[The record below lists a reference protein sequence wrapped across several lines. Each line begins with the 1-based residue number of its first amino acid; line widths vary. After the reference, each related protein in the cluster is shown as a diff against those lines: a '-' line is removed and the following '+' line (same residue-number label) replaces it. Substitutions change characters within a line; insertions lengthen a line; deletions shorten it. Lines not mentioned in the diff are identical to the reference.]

1 MIDQI
6 NLFTGGASIR
16 YSIILNIILLAAI
29 VILSL
34 VFYLIARKRKHE
46 RLVKKKQLDTQQK
59 FARELLDSVPAGFIL
74 LTPNGNIK
82 QVNRQASAELGVQK
96 QDIKNKNIRE
106 VFSIFHENINI
117 LDELLGRLQKDEQEV
132 TLPPDTFIYGT
143 INTISFLAKGYF
155 KNVTVEKNS
164 NYILFTFRN
173 VVTELTQE
181 YVLNMALRRTK
192 IFPWSYDTKCNLMT
206 IDPRYFEHLGIPA
219 GDCTL
224 TNEQFAQL
232 VHPDDIAGVLKALT
246 LQAQGNFIEDPV
258 SYRLHRGDGK
268 WEWFEAQSTYLGQ
281 GTRIPFRLV
290 GVCMSTQEHKKIEEE
305 LIIARDKAQQ
315 SDKLKSVFLANM
327 SHEIRT
333 PLNAIVG
340 FSNLLVDGDMAFKKE
355 EVKEFLSLINLNCEQ
370 LLALISDILDLSKIE
385 SNTMVFNITEQPL
398 TPLLQNILRAQQI
411 NVPQEVEL
419 LLDLPSTDTI
429 ITTDPLRLKQ
439 VINNLI
445 NNAIKFTSKGAITLG
460 YRQNNDQVSIFVKDT
475 GTGIDEDK
483 INRIFERFYKGDNFV
498 QGTGL
503 GLAISHTIVEHLKG
517 TITVTSEIGKG
528 SHFTIQ
534 HPIKEWGIE
543 IQYPYR
549 LASATIITKLLGG
562 SYIFIPPQTWIV

>member
-46 RLVKKKQLDTQQK
+46 RLVKEKQLDTQQK

-74 LTPNGNIK
+74 LAPNGSIK
-82 QVNRQASAELGVQK
+82 QVNHQAAAELGIQK

-106 VFSIFHENINI
+106 VFSISHENINI

-143 INTISFLAKGYF
+143 INTTSFLAKGYF
-155 KNVTVEKNS
+155 KNVIVEKGS
-164 NYILFTFRN
+164 NCIIFTFRN

-206 IDPRYFEHLGIPA
+206 IDPRYFEHLDIPA

-232 VHPDDIAGVLKALT
+232 VHPDDITGVLEALT

-268 WEWFEAQSTYLGQ
+268 WEWFEAQSSYLGQ
-281 GTRIPFRLV
+281 GTQIPFRLV

-305 LIIARDKAQQ
+305 LTKSRDKAQQ
-315 SDKLKSVFLANM
+315 SDKLKSAFLANM

-355 EVKEFLSLINLNCEQ
+355 EIKEFLSLIHLNCEQ

-419 LLDLPSTDTI
+419 LLDLPATDTI

-445 NNAIKFTSKGAITLG
+445 NNAIKFTSKGTVTLG
-460 YRQNNDQVSIFVKDT
+460 YKQNNDQVSIFVKDT

-483 INRIFERFYKGDNFV
+483 MNRIFERFYKGDNFV

-503 GLAISHTIVEHLKG
+503 GLAISHTIIEHLKG
-517 TITVTSEIGKG
+517 TITVTSKVGEG
-528 SHFTIQ
+528 SCFTIQ
-534 HPIKEWGIE
+534 HPVKKMG
-543 IQYPYR
+543 Y
-549 LASATIITKLLGG
+549 
-562 SYIFIPPQTWIV
+562 

>member
-192 IFPWSYDTKCNLMT
+192 IFPWSYDTNCNLMT

-419 LLDLPSTDTI
+419 LLDLPATDTI

-534 HPIKEWGIE
+534 HPIKRMG
-543 IQYPYR
+543 Y
-549 LASATIITKLLGG
+549 
-562 SYIFIPPQTWIV
+562 

>member
-6 NLFTGGASIR
+6 NLFTGSASIR

-82 QVNRQASAELGVQK
+82 QVNRQASTELGVQK

-106 VFSIFHENINI
+106 VFSIFHENLNI
-117 LDELLGRLQKDEQEV
+117 LDKLLSLLQKDEQEV

-534 HPIKEWGIE
+534 HPIKRMG
-543 IQYPYR
+543 Y
-549 LASATIITKLLGG
+549 
-562 SYIFIPPQTWIV
+562 

>member
-82 QVNRQASAELGVQK
+82 QVNRQASTELGVQK

-164 NYILFTFRN
+164 NYILFTFCN

-385 SNTMVFNITEQPL
+385 SNTMIFNITEQPL

-419 LLDLPSTDTI
+419 LLDLPAADTI

-534 HPIKEWGIE
+534 HPIKRMG
-543 IQYPYR
+543 Y
-549 LASATIITKLLGG
+549 
-562 SYIFIPPQTWIV
+562 

>member
-6 NLFTGGASIR
+6 NLFTSDASIR

-46 RLVKKKQLDTQQK
+46 RLVKEKQLDTQQK

-74 LTPNGNIK
+74 LAPNGSIK
-82 QVNRQASAELGVQK
+82 QVNHQAAAELGIQK

-106 VFSIFHENINI
+106 VFSISHENINI

-143 INTISFLAKGYF
+143 INTTSFLAKGYF
-155 KNVTVEKNS
+155 KNVIVEKGS
-164 NYILFTFRN
+164 NCIIFTFRN

-206 IDPRYFEHLGIPA
+206 IDPRYFEHLDIPA

-232 VHPDDIAGVLKALT
+232 VHPDDIAGVLEALT
-246 LQAQGNFIEDPV
+246 LQVQGNFIEDPV

-268 WEWFEAQSTYLGQ
+268 WEWFEAQSSYLGQ
-281 GTRIPFRLV
+281 GTQIPFRLV

-305 LIIARDKAQQ
+305 LTKARDKAQQ
-315 SDKLKSVFLANM
+315 SDKLKSAFLANM

-355 EVKEFLSLINLNCEQ
+355 EIKEFLSLIHLNCEQ

-419 LLDLPSTDTI
+419 LLDLPATDTI

-445 NNAIKFTSKGAITLG
+445 NNAIKFTSKGTVTLG
-460 YRQNNDQVSIFVKDT
+460 YKQNNDQVSIFVKDT

-503 GLAISHTIVEHLKG
+503 GLAISHTIIEHLKG
-517 TITVTSEIGKG
+517 TITVTSKVGEG
-528 SHFTIQ
+528 SCFTIQ
-534 HPIKEWGIE
+534 HPVKKMG
-543 IQYPYR
+543 Y
-549 LASATIITKLLGG
+549 
-562 SYIFIPPQTWIV
+562 

>member
-6 NLFTGGASIR
+6 NLFTGDASIQ
-16 YSIILNIILLAAI
+16 YSITLNIILLAAI
-29 VILSL
+29 VILTL
-34 VFYLIARKRKHE
+34 IFYLIARKRKYE
-46 RLVKKKQLDTQQK
+46 RLVKEKQLDTQQK

-74 LTPNGNIK
+74 LTPNGTIK
-82 QVNRQASAELGVQK
+82 QVNRQAATELGVQK
-96 QDIKNKNIRE
+96 QDIRDKNIRE
-106 VFSIFHENINI
+106 VFSIFHENLNI
-117 LDELLGRLQKDEQEV
+117 LDKLLSLLQKDEQEV
-132 TLPPDTFIYGT
+132 TLPPDTFIHGAT
-143 INTISFLAKGYF
+143 NAISFLVKGYF
-155 KNVTVEKNS
+155 KNVTGEEDS
-164 NYILFTFRN
+164 NYIIFTFRN

-181 YVLNMALRRTK
+181 YVLNMALHRTK
-192 IFPWSYDTKCNLMT
+192 IFPWSYDIKCNLMI
-206 IDPRYFEHLGIPA
+206 IDPRYFEYLGIPA

-224 TNEQFAQL
+224 TNEQFAQM
-232 VHPDDIAGVLKALT
+232 VHPDDIEGVITALT
-246 LQAQGNFIEDPV
+246 LTVHGSLIETPV
-258 SYRLHRGDGK
+258 SYRLRRGDGQ

-281 GTRIPFRLV
+281 GTQTPFRLV

-305 LIIARDKAQQ
+305 LTKARDKAQQ
-315 SDKLKSVFLANM
+315 SDKLKSAFLANM

-355 EVKEFLSLINLNCEQ
+355 EIKEFLSLIHLNCEQ

-419 LLDLPSTDTI
+419 LLDLPATDTI

-445 NNAIKFTSKGAITLG
+445 NNAIKFTSKGAVTLG

-475 GTGIDEDK
+475 GSGIDEDK

-503 GLAISHTIVEHLKG
+503 GLAISHTIIEHLKG
-517 TITVTSEIGKG
+517 TITVTSKVGEG
-528 SHFTIQ
+528 SCFTIQ
-534 HPIKEWGIE
+534 HPVKKMG
-543 IQYPYR
+543 Y
-549 LASATIITKLLGG
+549 
-562 SYIFIPPQTWIV
+562 

>member
-6 NLFTGGASIR
+6 NLFTGDASIQ
-16 YSIILNIILLAAI
+16 YSITLNIILLAAI
-29 VILSL
+29 VILTL
-34 VFYLIARKRKHE
+34 IFYLIARKRKYE
-46 RLVKKKQLDTQQK
+46 RLVKEKQLDTQQK

-74 LTPNGNIK
+74 LTPNGTIK
-82 QVNRQASAELGVQK
+82 QVNRQAATELGVQK
-96 QDIKNKNIRE
+96 QDIRDKNIRE
-106 VFSIFHENINI
+106 VFSIFHENLNI
-117 LDELLGRLQKDEQEV
+117 LDKLLSLLQKDEQEV
-132 TLPPDTFIYGT
+132 TLPPDTFIHGAT
-143 INTISFLAKGYF
+143 NAISFLVKGYF
-155 KNVTVEKNS
+155 KNVTGEEDS
-164 NYILFTFRN
+164 SYIIFTFRN

-181 YVLNMALRRTK
+181 YVLNMALHRTK
-192 IFPWSYDTKCNLMT
+192 IFPWSYDIKCNLMI
-206 IDPRYFEHLGIPA
+206 IDPRYFEYLGIPA

-224 TNEQFAQL
+224 TNEQFAQM
-232 VHPDDIAGVLKALT
+232 VHPDDIEGVITALT
-246 LQAQGNFIEDPV
+246 LTVHGSLIETPV
-258 SYRLHRGDGK
+258 SYRLRRGDGQ

-281 GTRIPFRLV
+281 GTQTPFRLV

-305 LIIARDKAQQ
+305 LTKARDKAQQ
-315 SDKLKSVFLANM
+315 SDELKSAFLANM

-340 FSNLLVDGDMAFKKE
+340 FSNLLVDGDMSFQKE
-355 EVKEFLSLINLNCEQ
+355 EIKEFLSLIHLNCEQ

-419 LLDLPSTDTI
+419 LLDLPATDTI

-445 NNAIKFTSKGAITLG
+445 NNALKFTSKGAVTLG
-460 YRQNNDQVSIFVKDT
+460 YKQNNDQVSIFVKDT
-475 GTGIDEDK
+475 GSGIDEDK

-503 GLAISHTIVEHLKG
+503 GLAISHTIIEHLKG
-517 TITVTSEIGKG
+517 TITVTSKVGEG
-528 SHFTIQ
+528 SCFTIQ
-534 HPIKEWGIE
+534 HPVKKMG
-543 IQYPYR
+543 Y
-549 LASATIITKLLGG
+549 
-562 SYIFIPPQTWIV
+562 

>member
-117 LDELLGRLQKDEQEV
+117 LDELLGRLQKAEQEV

-419 LLDLPSTDTI
+419 LLDLPATDTI

-534 HPIKEWGIE
+534 HPIKRMG
-543 IQYPYR
+543 Y
-549 LASATIITKLLGG
+549 
-562 SYIFIPPQTWIV
+562 

>member
-82 QVNRQASAELGVQK
+82 QVNRQASTELGVQK

-419 LLDLPSTDTI
+419 LLDLPATDTI

-534 HPIKEWGIE
+534 HQIKRMG
-543 IQYPYR
+543 Y
-549 LASATIITKLLGG
+549 
-562 SYIFIPPQTWIV
+562 

>member
-290 GVCMSTQEHKKIEEE
+290 GVCMSSQEHKKIEEE

-419 LLDLPSTDTI
+419 LLDLPATDTI

-503 GLAISHTIVEHLKG
+503 GLAIGHTIVEHLKG

-534 HPIKEWGIE
+534 HPIKRMG
-543 IQYPYR
+543 Y
-549 LASATIITKLLGG
+549 
-562 SYIFIPPQTWIV
+562 

>member
-6 NLFTGGASIR
+6 NLFTGDTSIR

-82 QVNRQASAELGVQK
+82 QVNRQASTELGVQK

-340 FSNLLVDGDMAFKKE
+340 FSNLLVDGNMAFKKE

-419 LLDLPSTDTI
+419 LLDLPATDTI

-460 YRQNNDQVSIFVKDT
+460 YRQNNNQVSIFVKDT

-534 HPIKEWGIE
+534 HPIKRMG
-543 IQYPYR
+543 Y
-549 LASATIITKLLGG
+549 
-562 SYIFIPPQTWIV
+562 

>member
-34 VFYLIARKRKHE
+34 VFYLIARERKHE

-82 QVNRQASAELGVQK
+82 QVNRQASTELGVQK

-419 LLDLPSTDTI
+419 LLDLPATDTI

-534 HPIKEWGIE
+534 HPIKRMG
-543 IQYPYR
+543 Y
-549 LASATIITKLLGG
+549 
-562 SYIFIPPQTWIV
+562 

>member
-419 LLDLPSTDTI
+419 LLDLPATDTI

-445 NNAIKFTSKGAITLG
+445 NNAIKFTSKGTVTLG
-460 YRQNNDQVSIFVKDT
+460 YKQNNDQVSIFVKDT

-503 GLAISHTIVEHLKG
+503 GLAISHTIIEHLKG
-517 TITVTSEIGKG
+517 TITVTSKVGEG
-528 SHFTIQ
+528 SCFTIQ
-534 HPIKEWGIE
+534 HPVKKMG
-543 IQYPYR
+543 Y
-549 LASATIITKLLGG
+549 
-562 SYIFIPPQTWIV
+562 

>member
-143 INTISFLAKGYF
+143 INTTSFLAKGYF

-232 VHPDDIAGVLKALT
+232 VHPDDIAGVLEALT
-246 LQAQGNFIEDPV
+246 LQVQGNFIEDPV

-268 WEWFEAQSTYLGQ
+268 WEWFEAQSSYLGQ
-281 GTRIPFRLV
+281 GTQIPFRLV

-305 LIIARDKAQQ
+305 LTKARDKAQQ
-315 SDKLKSVFLANM
+315 SDKLKSAFLANM

-355 EVKEFLSLINLNCEQ
+355 EIKEFLSLIHLNCEQ

-419 LLDLPSTDTI
+419 LLDLPATDTI

-445 NNAIKFTSKGAITLG
+445 NNAIKFTSKGTVTLG
-460 YRQNNDQVSIFVKDT
+460 YKQNNDQVSIFVKDT

-483 INRIFERFYKGDNFV
+483 MNRIFERFYKGDNFV

-503 GLAISHTIVEHLKG
+503 GLAISHTIIEHLKG
-517 TITVTSEIGKG
+517 TITVTSKVGEG
-528 SHFTIQ
+528 SCFTIQ
-534 HPIKEWGIE
+534 HPVKKMG
-543 IQYPYR
+543 Y
-549 LASATIITKLLGG
+549 
-562 SYIFIPPQTWIV
+562 

>member
-59 FARELLDSVPAGFIL
+59 FARKLLDSVPAGFIL

-82 QVNRQASAELGVQK
+82 QVNRQASTELGVQK

-534 HPIKEWGIE
+534 HPIKRMG
-543 IQYPYR
+543 Y
-549 LASATIITKLLGG
+549 
-562 SYIFIPPQTWIV
+562 

>member
-6 NLFTGGASIR
+6 NLFTSDASIR

-46 RLVKKKQLDTQQK
+46 RLVKEKQLDTQQK

-74 LTPNGNIK
+74 LAPNGSIK
-82 QVNRQASAELGVQK
+82 QVNHQAAAELGIQK

-106 VFSIFHENINI
+106 VFSISHENINI

-143 INTISFLAKGYF
+143 INTTSFLAKGYF
-155 KNVTVEKNS
+155 KNVIVEKGS
-164 NYILFTFRN
+164 NCIIFTFRN

-206 IDPRYFEHLGIPA
+206 IDPRYFEHLDIPA

-232 VHPDDIAGVLKALT
+232 VHPDDIAGVLEALT
-246 LQAQGNFIEDPV
+246 LQVQGNFIEDPV

-268 WEWFEAQSTYLGQ
+268 WEWFEAQSSYLGQ
-281 GTRIPFRLV
+281 GTQIPFRLV

-305 LIIARDKAQQ
+305 LTKARDKAQQ
-315 SDKLKSVFLANM
+315 SDKLKSAFLANM

-355 EVKEFLSLINLNCEQ
+355 EIKEFLSLIHLNCEQ

-419 LLDLPSTDTI
+419 LLDLPATDTI

-445 NNAIKFTSKGAITLG
+445 NNAIKFTSKGTVTLG
-460 YRQNNDQVSIFVKDT
+460 YKQNNDQVSIFVKDT

-534 HPIKEWGIE
+534 HPIKRMG
-543 IQYPYR
+543 Y
-549 LASATIITKLLGG
+549 
-562 SYIFIPPQTWIV
+562 

>member
-333 PLNAIVG
+333 
-340 FSNLLVDGDMAFKKE
+340 
-355 EVKEFLSLINLNCEQ
+355 
-370 LLALISDILDLSKIE
+370 
-385 SNTMVFNITEQPL
+385 
-398 TPLLQNILRAQQI
+398 
-411 NVPQEVEL
+411 
-419 LLDLPSTDTI
+419 
-429 ITTDPLRLKQ
+429 
-439 VINNLI
+439 
-445 NNAIKFTSKGAITLG
+445 
-460 YRQNNDQVSIFVKDT
+460 
-475 GTGIDEDK
+475 
-483 INRIFERFYKGDNFV
+483 
-498 QGTGL
+498 
-503 GLAISHTIVEHLKG
+503 H
-517 TITVTSEIGKG
+517 
-528 SHFTIQ
+528 
-534 HPIKEWGIE
+534 
-543 IQYPYR
+543 
-549 LASATIITKLLGG
+549 
-562 SYIFIPPQTWIV
+562 

>member
-6 NLFTGGASIR
+6 NLFTGDASIQ
-16 YSIILNIILLAAI
+16 YSITLNIILLAAI
-29 VILSL
+29 VILTL
-34 VFYLIARKRKHE
+34 IFYLIARKRKYE
-46 RLVKKKQLDTQQK
+46 RLVKEKQLDTQQK

-74 LTPNGNIK
+74 LTPNGTIK
-82 QVNRQASAELGVQK
+82 QVNRQAATELGVQK
-96 QDIKNKNIRE
+96 QDIRDKNIRE
-106 VFSIFHENINI
+106 VFSIFHENLNI
-117 LDELLGRLQKDEQEV
+117 LDKLLSLLQKDEQEV
-132 TLPPDTFIYGT
+132 TLPPDTFIHGAT
-143 INTISFLAKGYF
+143 NAISFLVKGYF
-155 KNVTVEKNS
+155 KNVTGEEDS
-164 NYILFTFRN
+164 NYIIFTFRN

-181 YVLNMALRRTK
+181 YVLNMALHRTK
-192 IFPWSYDTKCNLMT
+192 IFPWSYDIKCNLMI
-206 IDPRYFEHLGIPA
+206 IDPRYFEYLGIPA

-224 TNEQFAQL
+224 TNEQFAQM
-232 VHPDDIAGVLKALT
+232 VHPNDIEGVITALT
-246 LQAQGNFIEDPV
+246 LTVHGSLIETPV
-258 SYRLHRGDGK
+258 SYRLRRGDGQ

-281 GTRIPFRLV
+281 GTQTPFRLV

-305 LIIARDKAQQ
+305 LTKARDKAQQ
-315 SDKLKSVFLANM
+315 SDKLKSAFLANM

-340 FSNLLVDGDMAFKKE
+340 FSNLLVDGDMSFQKE
-355 EVKEFLSLINLNCEQ
+355 EIKEFLSLIYLNCEQ

-419 LLDLPSTDTI
+419 LLDLPATDTI

-445 NNAIKFTSKGAITLG
+445 NNAIKFTSKGTVTLG
-460 YRQNNDQVSIFVKDT
+460 YKQNNDQVSIFVKDT

-483 INRIFERFYKGDNFV
+483 MNRIFERFYKGDNFV

-503 GLAISHTIVEHLKG
+503 GLAISHTIIEHLKG
-517 TITVTSEIGKG
+517 TITVTSKVGEG
-528 SHFTIQ
+528 SCFTIQ
-534 HPIKEWGIE
+534 HPVKKMG
-543 IQYPYR
+543 Y
-549 LASATIITKLLGG
+549 
-562 SYIFIPPQTWIV
+562 

>member
-246 LQAQGNFIEDPV
+246 LQVQGNFIEDPV

-419 LLDLPSTDTI
+419 LLDLPATDTI

-534 HPIKEWGIE
+534 HPIKRMG
-543 IQYPYR
+543 Y
-549 LASATIITKLLGG
+549 
-562 SYIFIPPQTWIV
+562 

>member
-370 LLALISDILDLSKIE
+370 LLALISDILDLSIIE

-419 LLDLPSTDTI
+419 LLDLPATDTI

-503 GLAISHTIVEHLKG
+503 GLAIGHTIVEHLKG

-534 HPIKEWGIE
+534 HPIKRMG
-543 IQYPYR
+543 Y
-549 LASATIITKLLGG
+549 
-562 SYIFIPPQTWIV
+562 

>member
-6 NLFTGGASIR
+6 NLFTGDASIR

-59 FARELLDSVPAGFIL
+59 FARKLLDSVPAGFIL

-82 QVNRQASAELGVQK
+82 QVNRQASTELGVQK

-398 TPLLQNILRAQQI
+398 TPLLQNILRARQI

-534 HPIKEWGIE
+534 HPIKRMG
-543 IQYPYR
+543 Y
-549 LASATIITKLLGG
+549 
-562 SYIFIPPQTWIV
+562 

>member
-143 INTISFLAKGYF
+143 INAISFLAKGYF

-419 LLDLPSTDTI
+419 LLDLPATDTI

-534 HPIKEWGIE
+534 HPIKRMG
-543 IQYPYR
+543 Y
-549 LASATIITKLLGG
+549 
-562 SYIFIPPQTWIV
+562 

>member
-6 NLFTGGASIR
+6 NLFTGGAYIR

-419 LLDLPSTDTI
+419 LLDLPATDTI

-534 HPIKEWGIE
+534 HPIKRMG
-543 IQYPYR
+543 Y
-549 LASATIITKLLGG
+549 
-562 SYIFIPPQTWIV
+562 

>member
-370 LLALISDILDLSKIE
+370 LLALISDILDLTKIE

-534 HPIKEWGIE
+534 HPIKRMG
-543 IQYPYR
+543 Y
-549 LASATIITKLLGG
+549 
-562 SYIFIPPQTWIV
+562 

>member
-6 NLFTGGASIR
+6 NLFTGSASIR

-82 QVNRQASAELGVQK
+82 QVNRQASTELGVQK

-534 HPIKEWGIE
+534 HPIKRMG
-543 IQYPYR
+543 Y
-549 LASATIITKLLGG
+549 
-562 SYIFIPPQTWIV
+562 

>member
-6 NLFTGGASIR
+6 NLFTSDASIR

-46 RLVKKKQLDTQQK
+46 RLVKEKQLDTQQK

-74 LTPNGNIK
+74 LAPNGSIK
-82 QVNRQASAELGVQK
+82 QVNHQAAAELGIQK

-106 VFSIFHENINI
+106 VFSISHENINI

-143 INTISFLAKGYF
+143 INTTSFLAKGYF
-155 KNVTVEKNS
+155 KNVIVEKGS
-164 NYILFTFRN
+164 NCIIFTFRN

-232 VHPDDIAGVLKALT
+232 VHPDDIAGVLEALT
-246 LQAQGNFIEDPV
+246 LQVQGNFIEDPV

-268 WEWFEAQSTYLGQ
+268 WEWFEAQSSYLGQ
-281 GTRIPFRLV
+281 GTQIPFRLV

-305 LIIARDKAQQ
+305 LTKARDKAQQ
-315 SDKLKSVFLANM
+315 SDKLKSAFLANM

-355 EVKEFLSLINLNCEQ
+355 EIKEFLSLIHLNCEQ

-419 LLDLPSTDTI
+419 LLDLPATDTI

-445 NNAIKFTSKGAITLG
+445 NNAIKFTSKGTVTLG
-460 YRQNNDQVSIFVKDT
+460 YKQNNDQVSIFVKDT

-483 INRIFERFYKGDNFV
+483 MNRIFERFYKGDNFV

-503 GLAISHTIVEHLKG
+503 GLAISHTIIEHLKG
-517 TITVTSEIGKG
+517 TITVTSKVGEG
-528 SHFTIQ
+528 SCFTIQ
-534 HPIKEWGIE
+534 HPVKKMG
-543 IQYPYR
+543 Y
-549 LASATIITKLLGG
+549 
-562 SYIFIPPQTWIV
+562 

>member
-340 FSNLLVDGDMAFKKE
+340 FSNLLVDGNMSFQKE
-355 EVKEFLSLINLNCEQ
+355 EIKEFLSLINLNCEQ

-419 LLDLPSTDTI
+419 LLDLPATDTI

-534 HPIKEWGIE
+534 HPIKRMG
-543 IQYPYR
+543 Y
-549 LASATIITKLLGG
+549 
-562 SYIFIPPQTWIV
+562 

>member
-6 NLFTGGASIR
+6 NLFTGDASIQ
-16 YSIILNIILLAAI
+16 YSITLNIILLAAI
-29 VILSL
+29 VILTL
-34 VFYLIARKRKHE
+34 IFYLIARKRKYE
-46 RLVKKKQLDTQQK
+46 RLVKEKQLDTQQK

-74 LTPNGNIK
+74 LTPNGTIK
-82 QVNRQASAELGVQK
+82 QVNRQAATELGVQK
-96 QDIKNKNIRE
+96 QDIRDKNIRE
-106 VFSIFHENINI
+106 VFSIFHENLNI
-117 LDELLGRLQKDEQEV
+117 LDKLLSLLQKDEQEV
-132 TLPPDTFIYGT
+132 TLPPDTFIHGT
-143 INTISFLAKGYF
+143 TNAISFLVKGYF
-155 KNVTVEKNS
+155 KNVTGEENS
-164 NYILFTFRN
+164 SYIIFTFRN

-181 YVLNMALRRTK
+181 YVLNMALHRTK
-192 IFPWSYDTKCNLMT
+192 IFPWSYDIKCNLMI
-206 IDPRYFEHLGIPA
+206 IDPRYFEYLGIPA

-224 TNEQFAQL
+224 TNEQFAQM
-232 VHPDDIAGVLKALT
+232 VHPNDIEGVITALT
-246 LQAQGNFIEDPV
+246 LTVHGSLIETPV
-258 SYRLHRGDGK
+258 SYRLRRGDGQ

-281 GTRIPFRLV
+281 GTQTPFRLV

-305 LIIARDKAQQ
+305 LTKARDKAQQ
-315 SDKLKSVFLANM
+315 SDKLKSAFLANM

-340 FSNLLVDGDMAFKKE
+340 FSNLLVDGDMSFQKE
-355 EVKEFLSLINLNCEQ
+355 EIKEFLSLIHLNCEQ

-419 LLDLPSTDTI
+419 LLDLPATDTI

-445 NNAIKFTSKGAITLG
+445 NNAIKFTSKGAVTLG
-460 YRQNNDQVSIFVKDT
+460 YKQNNDQVSIFVKDT
-475 GTGIDEDK
+475 GSGIDEDK

-503 GLAISHTIVEHLKG
+503 GLAISHTIIEHLKG
-517 TITVTSEIGKG
+517 TITVTSKVGEG
-528 SHFTIQ
+528 SCFTIQ
-534 HPIKEWGIE
+534 HPVKKMG
-543 IQYPYR
+543 Y
-549 LASATIITKLLGG
+549 
-562 SYIFIPPQTWIV
+562 

>member
-6 NLFTGGASIR
+6 NLFTSDASIR

-46 RLVKKKQLDTQQK
+46 RLVKEKQLDTQQK

-74 LTPNGNIK
+74 LAPNGSIK
-82 QVNRQASAELGVQK
+82 QVNHQAAAELGIQK

-106 VFSIFHENINI
+106 VFSISHENINI

-143 INTISFLAKGYF
+143 INTTSFLAKGYF
-155 KNVTVEKNS
+155 KNVIVEKGS
-164 NYILFTFRN
+164 NCIIFTFRN

-206 IDPRYFEHLGIPA
+206 IDPRYFEHLDIPA

-232 VHPDDIAGVLKALT
+232 VHPDDITGVLEALT

-268 WEWFEAQSTYLGQ
+268 WEWFEAQSSYLGQ
-281 GTRIPFRLV
+281 GTQIPFRLV

-305 LIIARDKAQQ
+305 LTKSRDKAQQ
-315 SDKLKSVFLANM
+315 SDKLKSAFLANM

-355 EVKEFLSLINLNCEQ
+355 EIKEFLSLIHLNCEQ

-419 LLDLPSTDTI
+419 LLDLPATDTI

-534 HPIKEWGIE
+534 HPIKRMG
-543 IQYPYR
+543 Y
-549 LASATIITKLLGG
+549 
-562 SYIFIPPQTWIV
+562 

>member
-340 FSNLLVDGDMAFKKE
+340 FSSLLVDGDMAFKKE

-419 LLDLPSTDTI
+419 LLDLPATDTI

-534 HPIKEWGIE
+534 HPIKRMG
-543 IQYPYR
+543 Y
-549 LASATIITKLLGG
+549 
-562 SYIFIPPQTWIV
+562 

>member
-34 VFYLIARKRKHE
+34 VFYLIARKRKHK

-419 LLDLPSTDTI
+419 LLDLPATDTI

-534 HPIKEWGIE
+534 HPIKRMG
-543 IQYPYR
+543 Y
-549 LASATIITKLLGG
+549 
-562 SYIFIPPQTWIV
+562 

>member
-419 LLDLPSTDTI
+419 LLDLPATDTI

-483 INRIFERFYKGDNFV
+483 INRLFERFYKGDNFV

-534 HPIKEWGIE
+534 HPIKRMG
-543 IQYPYR
+543 Y
-549 LASATIITKLLGG
+549 
-562 SYIFIPPQTWIV
+562 

>member
-370 LLALISDILDLSKIE
+370 LLTLISDILDLSKIE

-534 HPIKEWGIE
+534 HPIKRMG
-543 IQYPYR
+543 Y
-549 LASATIITKLLGG
+549 
-562 SYIFIPPQTWIV
+562 